1 MSSREDILKI
11 TKIVLIYRADD
22 KTPPSN
28 SQQISILISL
38 LRSYKKISQNH
49 LTDFIDTKMIFYL
62 CSTEIYNI
70 SYIS

>member
-28 SQQISILISL
+28 SRQISILISL

-49 LTDFIDTKMIFYL
+49 LTDFIDTNIIFHL

>member
-28 SQQISILISL
+28 SRQISILISL
-38 LRSYKKISQNH
+38 LRSYKKNQPKS
-49 LTDFIDTKMIFYL
+49 
-62 CSTEIYNI
+62 
-70 SYIS
+70 SY